1 MEQWKRTSRGQR
13 PGRGWI
19 PVSRGVHR
27 RVDADPFTA
36 DLIAWQQVLPSSAR
50 FTHLTAARLYG
61 WWLPPVPPAL
71 PAHVVIDRHQARP
84 SRTGL
89 RVIRHAEVGP
99 PRLLDGVRLDPPA
112 DTLLACA
119 RDLCELDL
127 VVLVD
132 SALNAGDVT
141 LEQLGSMASGRRRGG
156 PALRLA
162 LESCDARAE
171 SAWEVLLRRLHAA
184 CEIEV
189 EPQREVYDEFGVFL
203 ARGDLWL
210 VGTRM
215 LHEYDGGHHL
225 AKPAQRSDLRRARAL
240 GNSAWSRR
248 GYTDREV
255 LHQPLTILRD
265 ADLSLGRPHD
275 PTRIRAWTDLLRQSL
290 FTPAGATRLCRRLK
304 LPEMGDL
311 VS

>member
-13 PGRGWI
+13 AGRGWT

-27 RVDADPFTA
+27 RVDADPITA
-36 DLIAWQQVLPSSAR
+36 DLIAWQQVLPTSAR
-50 FTHLTAARLYG
+50 FTHLTAARVYG
-61 WWLPPVPPAL
+61 WWMPPVPPAL
-71 PAHVVIDRHQARP
+71 PVHVVIDRRQTRP
-84 SRTGL
+84 SRPGL
-89 RVIRHAEVGP
+89 RVIRHTEVVP
-99 PRLLDGVRLDPPA
+99 ARLLEGVRLDPPA

-132 SALNAGDVT
+132 SALHAGDVT
-141 LEQLGSMASGRRRGG
+141 LEQLGVMASGRRRGG

-162 LESCDARAE
+162 LEGCDARAE
-171 SAWEVLLRRLHAA
+171 SAWEVLLRRLHLS
-184 CEIEV
+184 CGIEV
-189 EPQREVYDEFGVFL
+189 VPQHEVHDESGVFL

-225 AKPAQRSDLRRARAL
+225 AKSAQRNDLRRARSL

-265 ADLSLGRPHD
+265 ADLTLGRPHD
-275 PTRIRAWTDLLRQSL
+275 PTRIRAWTTLLRESA
-290 FTPAGATRLCRRLK
+290 FTPAGTARLCRRLG
-304 LPEMGDL
+304 LTEMGDL